1 MSDVTMYTTTY
12 CPFCMRAKALMQEK
26 GVAFEEINLDE
37 HPERRAEMMERAD
50 GRHTVPQIFIAGQ
63 GVGGCD
69 DVFELE
75 RRGKLDEL
83 LGRTA

>member
-1 MSDVTMYTTTY
+1 MPEVMMYTRTY
-12 CPFCMRAKALMQEK
+12 CPFCTRAKALMQEK
-26 GVAFEEINLDE
+26 GVTFEEVNLDT
-37 HPERRAEMMERAD
+37 HPQRRDEMVRRAD
-50 GRHTVPQIFIAGQ
+50 GRHTVPQIFIGGR

-75 RRGKLDEL
+75 RRGELDEL